1 MSTQP
6 VPGCGGADESVA
18 VPETNEANDRR
29 SATVPV
35 GFLMRFVLVAGC
47 GSLLALSVAHG
58 FWHLRDFRA
67 CCVGVGF
74 LWAAIGSGVGTWA
87 ALRLRSLK
95 LFLSSLPVILAL
107 VGWIWLMH
115 RHL

>member
-18 VPETNEANDRR
+18 VPEANGANNRR
-29 SATVPV
+29 SAAVPV
-35 GFLMRFVLVAGC
+35 GSLMRFVLVAGC
-47 GSLLALSVAHG
+47 GSLLTLSVAHG
-58 FWHLRDFRA
+58 FWYLRDVRA

-74 LWAAIGSGVGTWA
+74 LSAATGSGVGMWA

-95 LFLSSLPVILAL
+95 LLLSSLPVILAL
-107 VGWIWLMH
+107 VGWMWLMH
-115 RHL
+115 RHF